1 MEKIFPL
8 SILLIVLILL
18 FSFRS
23 FLTVIVPLAVVLS
36 GIIWTA
42 GIVGLIGGELNLVTM
57 VCAPIILCVGSAYV
71 IKFLNQYQT
80 ESIQMREAKNS
91 GDPEIT
97 IPEIIT
103 ATISSVT
110 VPVTVTAI
118 TTVAGFIALV
128 VSPIPAVQEL
138 GLYSSIGIVTIN
150 LFALTLAPALLHY
163 IHLPE
168 LPVSQKQSGL
178 LNVFFRTM
186 VEWLR
191 LHSKQVIL
199 IWLLVAATA
208 ALGLFGLS
216 INSSTKTFPENSP
229 IVKDLHF
236 IENELAGTDSLR
248 LLFKARRDSKSQQD
262 TFLNPLKT
270 AKTIFGL
277 KKLQDWLFQ
286 VNGTTEIDSI
296 EGLKIDKI
304 HSPVDVLD
312 HYRMGL
318 DKLTDDEVVKFFA
331 KTGENGPKFLSDTED
346 ILQVTLRMSSSGST
360 SFLALR
366 DLLVEKAPII
376 LPDLQFSYT
385 GGGVLASESANN
397 IAQGQIKAY
406 SWRLQ

>member
-1 MEKIFPL
+1 MCIRDRDGAGSFTEPSLDCALTNNRQSPEFLHDQTDSKIRTIVSSLKKHPLFEGDLLSKDLSTAALILTFNPGSNPESDSTQNILKDLLTKHHQDSQISDRLRIAYAGQPRQINKAGGLINEDMEKIFPL
-8 SILLIVLILL
+8 SILLIVVILL

-23 FLTVIVPLAVVLS
+23 LLTVIVPLAVVLAGS
-36 GIIWTA
+36 LWPA
-42 GIVGLIGGELNLVTM
+42 GIVGVIGGELNLGTM

-168 LPVSQKQSGL
+168 LPVTQKQSGL
-178 LNVFFRTM
+178 LNAFFRTI

-191 LHSKQVIL
+191 LHSKLLIL
-199 IWLLVAATA
+199 IWLIVAATA
-208 ALGLFGLS
+208 ALGMFGLS

-229 IVKDLHF
+229 IVKDLRF

-248 LLFKARRDSKSQQD
+248 LLFKAKTGPTSQQD

-270 AKTIFGL
+270 SKTIF
-277 KKLQDWLFQ
+277 KLFN
-286 VNGTTEIDSI
+286 V
-296 EGLKIDKI
+296 
-304 HSPVDVLD
+304 P
-312 HYRMGL
+312 
-318 DKLTDDEVVKFFA
+318 
-331 KTGENGPKFLSDTED
+331 
-346 ILQVTLRMSSSGST
+346 
-360 SFLALR
+360 
-366 DLLVEKAPII
+366 
-376 LPDLQFSYT
+376 
-385 GGGVLASESANN
+385 
-397 IAQGQIKAY
+397 
-406 SWRLQ
+406 